1 MKKLFFASALLFLFL
16 PFYMFSQSAFST
28 GYEKGYKEG
37 YCYEDFGCIAPNAPI
52 APNPKIGYD
61 SYQDGYN
68 KGFIDGKS
76 AKSGNSPS
84 ESSQVGRRQIVKDN
98 LDYDAIGAASSSGN
112 QPIPISNETA
122 QQVGDAFAA
131 AIIAGQIS
139 KAKKKLRKLPTQYKE
154 FPNMVTA
161 FEIYNAA
168 TTIINLDI
176 KPKTAEELEMARK
189 SIFKTYNFNTDLFA
203 DDVLNSVR
211 MYEGNWRT
219 YKKENKN
226 FAKSEEK
233 KLKEYKKSSKK

>member
-1 MKKLFFASALLFLFL
+1 
-16 PFYMFSQSAFST
+16 
-28 GYEKGYKEG
+28 
-37 YCYEDFGCIAPNAPI
+37 
-52 APNPKIGYD
+52 
-61 SYQDGYN
+61 
-68 KGFIDGKS
+68 
-76 AKSGNSPS
+76 
-84 ESSQVGRRQIVKDN
+84 
-98 LDYDAIGAASSSGN
+98 
-112 QPIPISNETA
+112 
-122 QQVGDAFAA
+122 
-131 AIIAGQIS
+131 
-139 KAKKKLRKLPTQYKE
+139 
-154 FPNMVTA
+154 MVTA

-211 MYEGNWRT
+211 MYEGNWKT